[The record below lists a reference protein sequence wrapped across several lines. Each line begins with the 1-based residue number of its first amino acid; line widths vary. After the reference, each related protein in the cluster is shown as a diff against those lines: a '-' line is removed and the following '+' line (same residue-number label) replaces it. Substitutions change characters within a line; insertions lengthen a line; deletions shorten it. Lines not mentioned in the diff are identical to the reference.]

1 MNATKRKFNTL
12 LQGLGGKSS
21 PTSLPSDNFDDLDDS
36 IMVRHSDLATAA
48 ASVLHRAPTA
58 GSTASG
64 ESTRAPVSALTA
76 ELLAKRRR
84 TGVPGSMPL
93 NEPGATIRTLVSNVT
108 IRKSTSKAAE
118 NKAPTEP
125 PRYCPSDR
133 GQLIK
138 RLGTFQ
144 ELTEWTPKPDKVNEI
159 EWAKRGWICSGKETV
174 RCSLCNKELVVKT
187 SKRDSEGK
195 DVSVLAGSEFEEAL
209 VKKFAELIVEAHQ
222 EDCLWRRRGCDDT
235 LLRLS
240 LTSPQTALPS
250 LRQRYDELCMRPAFL
265 PYDFNLRLPDSMQLQ
280 TIKSQLPPRFFTD
293 PPPPK
298 TNPPATKPN
307 DVALA
312 LALAGWQGLSNTR
325 IGQVPNSAS
334 CTTCLRRL
342 GLWMFKSREVNP
354 DTNEVIIPAPMD
366 HLDPVREHR
375 FFCPWRNAA
384 SQRNPGSNI
393 AEAEDKMAWEILLQ
407 TLRNAAYLRNQ
418 GSHKKSTTS
427 RHGRSKSSIAPTT
440 PTPNAAS
447 SPGGRPGTAGGS
459 ELSDEQ
465 LLMLGSDMAD
475 DGEEGVEEDKK
486 RWARLRRVKSL
497 FETKAGKKLRRL
509 SRPGSV
515 VSRPDTA
522 KSTTPSHPDDAT
534 TASGAGAE

>member
-12 LQGLGGKSS
+12 LQGLGGKPS
-21 PTSLPSDNFDDLDDS
+21 PTSLPSENIDDLDAPT
-36 IMVRHSDLATAA
+36 MAGYTDLATATT
-48 ASVLHRAPTA
+48 SVLHRTPTA
-58 GSTASG
+58 GSTASTD
-64 ESTRAPVSALTA
+64 STRAPLQQGPLT
-76 ELLAKRRR
+76 
-84 TGVPGSMPL
+84 L

-108 IRKSTSKAAE
+108 IRKSTSRAAE
-118 NKAPTEP
+118 KKTPTEP

-133 GQLIK
+133 SQLIK
-138 RLGTFQ
+138 RLATFQ

-159 EWAKRGWICSGKETV
+159 EWAKRGWVCSGKETV
-174 RCSLCNKELVVKT
+174 RCSLCHKELVVVT
-187 SKRDSEGK
+187 SKRDSEGQ

-209 VKKFAELIVEAHQ
+209 VKKFAQLIVEAHQ
-222 EDCLWRRRGCDDT
+222 EDCLWKRRGCDDT

-265 PYDFNLRLPDSMQLQ
+265 PYDFNLRLPDAMQLQ

-293 PPPPK
+293 PPPPP
-298 TNPPATKPN
+298 TNPPAAKPN

-312 LALAGWQGLSNTR
+312 LALAGWQGLSNAR

-342 GLWMFKSREVNP
+342 GLWMFKSREINQ

-375 FFCPWRNAA
+375 FFCPWRNPV
-384 SQRNPGSNI
+384 SQRNPGSNTT
-393 AEAEDKMAWEILLQ
+393 EADDKMAWEILLQ
-407 TLRNAAYLRNQ
+407 TLRNAAYLRSQ
-418 GSHKKSTTS
+418 GSHKKSTTPA
-427 RHGRSKSSIAPTT
+427 HGRSKSSIVPTT
-440 PTPNAAS
+440 PTPNTAS
-447 SPGGRPGTAGGS
+447 PLSRRRPGTAGG
-459 ELSDEQ
+459 EEDTSDEH
-465 LLMLGSDMAD
+465 LLMLSPDLVGD
-475 DGEEGVEEDKK
+475 DEDGAERAAEDKQ

-522 KSTTPSHPDDAT
+522 KSGTPDT

>member
-1 MNATKRKFNTL
+1 MNATKRKFNNL
-12 LQGLGGKSS
+12 IQGLGGKST
-21 PTSLPSDNFDDLDDS
+21 PTSPSSNSFDDIDDPT
-36 IMVRHSDLATAA
+36 MVRHSDLATAT
-48 ASVLHRAPTA
+48 ASVLNRAPTA
-58 GSTASG
+58 GSTASA
-64 ESTRAPVSALTA
+64 ESTPTSTRAPVSALTA
-76 ELLAKRRR
+76 ELLSKRRR
-84 TGVPGSMPL
+84 TGVPGSTHA

-108 IRKSTSKAAE
+108 VRKSTSKANE
-118 NKAPTEP
+118 NSFSNEP

-138 RLGTFQ
+138 RLATFQ

-174 RCSLCNKELVVKT
+174 RCSLCNKELVVNT

-195 DVSVLAGSEFEEAL
+195 DVSVLAGSEFAEAL
-209 VKKFAELIVEAHQ
+209 VKKFAEQIVEAHQ
-222 EDCLWRRRGCDDT
+222 EDCLWRRRGCDAI
-235 LLRLS
+235 
-240 LTSPQTALPS
+240 PE
-250 LRQRYDELCMRPAFL
+250 LRQRYDELCIRPAFL
-265 PYDFNLRLPDSMQLQ
+265 PYDFNLRLPHSMQLQ
-280 TIKSQLPPRFFTD
+280 TIKAQLPPKFFTD

-298 TNPPATKPN
+298 TIPPTTKPN

-312 LALAGWQGLSNTR
+312 LAVAGWQGLSNAR

-354 DTNEVIIPAPMD
+354 DTKEVIIPAPMD
-366 HLDPVREHR
+366 HLDLVREHR

-384 SQRNPGSNI
+384 SQKNPGSNI

-407 TLRNAAYLRNQ
+407 TLRNSAYLRSQ
-418 GSHKKSTTS
+418 GSHKKSTTP
-427 RHGRSKSSIAPTT
+427 RHGERPT
-440 PTPNAAS
+440 
-447 SPGGRPGTAGGS
+447 TAGGT

-465 LLMLGSDMAD
+465 LLMMSPETVD
-475 DGEEGVEEDKK
+475 DGEEGADEDKK

-497 FETKAGKKLRRL
+497 FESKAGKKLRRM

-515 VSRPDTA
+515 VSSRPDTA
-522 KSTTPSHPDDAT
+522 KSTTPD
-534 TASGAGAE
+534 TASGTAVE

>member
-1 MNATKRKFNTL
+1 MNATKRKFNNL
-12 LQGLGGKSS
+12 IQGLGGKSS
-21 PTSLPSDNFDDLDDS
+21 TSLPTDNFDDLDNPT
-36 IMVRHSDLATAA
+36 MVRHADLATAT

-58 GSTASG
+58 GSTASTD
-64 ESTRAPVSALTA
+64 STRAPVSALTA
-76 ELLAKRRR
+76 ELLSKRRR
-84 TGVPGSMPL
+84 TGVPGSTPV

-108 IRKSTSKAAE
+108 IRKSTSTRVP
-118 NKAPTEP
+118 NNLPTEP

-133 GQLIK
+133 SQLIK
-138 RLGTFQ
+138 RLGTFS

-174 RCSLCNKELVVKT
+174 RCSLCNKELVVNT
-187 SKRDSEGK
+187 SRRGSQGS
-195 DVSVLAGSEFEEAL
+195 DVSGSEFEEAL
-209 VKKFAELIVEAHQ
+209 GNKFAELIVEAHQ

-235 LLRLS
+235 LLRPS
-240 LTSPQTALPS
+240 LTNPQTALPE

-265 PYDFNLRLPDSMQLQ
+265 PYFFNLRLPDAMQMKLV
-280 TIKSQLPPRFFTD
+280 KSQLPTNFFTE

-298 TNPPATKPN
+298 TNPPASRPN

-312 LALAGWQGLSNTR
+312 LALAGWQGLSNAR

-334 CTTCLRRL
+334 CTTCMRRL

-354 DTNEVIIPAPMD
+354 ETRTVIIPAPMD

-384 SQRNPGSNI
+384 NQRNPGSST
-393 AEAEDKMAWEILLQ
+393 AEVEDKMAWEVLLQ
-407 TLRNAAYLRNQ
+407 TIRNASYLRNQ
-418 GSHKKSTTS
+418 GSHKKSTTP

-440 PTPNAAS
+440 PTSHAAS
-447 SPGGRPGTAGGS
+447 SPGGRPGTAGSS
-459 ELSDEQ
+459 ELTDEQ
-465 LLMLGSDMAD
+465 LMMLGSPENV
-475 DGEEGVEEDKK
+475 DGEEDEAADDKK

-497 FETKAGKKLRRL
+497 FETKAGKQLRRL

-515 VSRPDTA
+515 VSQRPDTA
-522 KSTTPSHPDDAT
+522 KSTTPSHPDTPT
-534 TASGAGAE
+534 TPTAA

>member
-12 LQGLGGKSS
+12 LQGLGGKPS
-21 PTSLPSDNFDDLDDS
+21 PTSLPSENIDDLDAPT
-36 IMVRHSDLATAA
+36 MAGYTDLATAT
-48 ASVLHRAPTA
+48 ASVLHRTPTA
-58 GSTASG
+58 GSTASTD
-64 ESTRAPVSALTA
+64 STRAPVSALTA
-76 ELLAKRRR
+76 ELLSKRRR
-84 TGVPGSMPL
+84 TAAARPMTL

-108 IRKSTSKAAE
+108 IRKSTSRAAE
-118 NKAPTEP
+118 KKTPTEP

-138 RLGTFQ
+138 RLATFQ

-159 EWAKRGWICSGKETV
+159 EWAKRGWVCSGKETV
-174 RCSLCNKELVVKT
+174 RCSLCHKELVVVT
-187 SKRDSEGK
+187 SKRDSEGQ

-209 VKKFAELIVEAHQ
+209 VKKFAQLIVEAHQ
-222 EDCLWRRRGCDDT
+222 EDCLWKRRGCDDT

-265 PYDFNLRLPDSMQLQ
+265 PYDFNLRLPDAMQLQ

-293 PPPPK
+293 PPPPP
-298 TNPPATKPN
+298 TNPPAAKPN

-312 LALAGWQGLSNTR
+312 LALAGWQGLSNAR

-342 GLWMFKSREVNP
+342 GLWMFKSREINQ

-375 FFCPWRNAA
+375 FFCPWRNPV
-384 SQRNPGSNI
+384 SQRNPGSNTT
-393 AEAEDKMAWEILLQ
+393 EADDKMAWEILLQ
-407 TLRNAAYLRNQ
+407 TLRNAAYLRSQ
-418 GSHKKSTTS
+418 GSHKKSTTPA
-427 RHGRSKSSIAPTT
+427 HGRSKSSIVPTT
-440 PTPNAAS
+440 PTPNTAS
-447 SPGGRPGTAGGS
+447 PLSRRRPGTAGG
-459 ELSDEQ
+459 EEDTSDEH
-465 LLMLGSDMAD
+465 LLMLSPDLVGD
-475 DGEEGVEEDKK
+475 DEDGAERAAEDKQ

-522 KSTTPSHPDDAT
+522 KSGTPDT